1 MASAAITMRTV
12 EVAIAPITLT
22 NVEMAIAPPVLI
34 GFCVDVRSWLPHRSR
49 YF

>member
-12 EVAIAPITLT
+12 EVAIAPLTLR
-22 NVEMAIAPPVLI
+22 NIEVAIAPPVLI
-34 GFCVDVRSWLPHRSR
+34 GFYVDVQSWLPHRSR